1 MQNICY
7 SNFIILI
14 MVLIEGVNFFF
25 GGGGGGGGGDL
36 IKIKSL

>member
-25 GGGGGGGGGDL
+25 GGGGGGGDL